1 MHTSMFNITV
11 LYIIK
16 IRVIRIYDIFM
27 MKMIIMMIQ

>member
-1 MHTSMFNITV
+1 MFNITV